1 MTHIVSPFAHRLGV
15 IRNWRTR
22 SFVGDIGGKEYAT
35 ALRADILLRE
45 FLSKKLRGMY
55 VGDIII
61 ERSKDNF
68 KLSIHTSRPGMLIGR
83 AGDGVEKLRADILK
97 EIKRKNFN
105 IPTNFKLDIVEIAS
119 PESNAAVVGY
129 MIAEALEKR
138 LPFRRIMKTTAEK
151 AMANRDVKGIRIAL
165 SGRLG
170 GAEMARREEVR
181 KGNVPLQT
189 IRADVDFAKERANM
203 TYGVIGIKVWIFRG
217 MKFDGMTE
225 TKREGGSSYDNRREG
240 GYRGNRSQD
249 GSDRRPR
256 TGGPRTGAPRN
267 GTSSR
272 PRSTTTRRPAS
283 SQTGSKA
290 TTNENNK

>member
-1 MTHIVSPFAHRLGV
+1 
-15 IRNWRTR
+15 
-22 SFVGDIGGKEYAT
+22 
-35 ALRADILLRE
+35 
-45 FLSKKLRGMY
+45 MY

-138 LPFRRIMKTTAEK
+138 LPFRRVMKTTAEK